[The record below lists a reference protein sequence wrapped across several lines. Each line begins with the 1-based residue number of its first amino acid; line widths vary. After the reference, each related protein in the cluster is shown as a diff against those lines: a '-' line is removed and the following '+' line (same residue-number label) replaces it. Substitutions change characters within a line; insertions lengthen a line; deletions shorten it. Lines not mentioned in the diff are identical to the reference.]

1 MNKDDHIAFKRSRMD
16 EEYVIFH
23 SFLMT
28 PPTKVAK
35 CDGLQGRNM
44 NEVMSKTQFYTELSD
59 MKSQNPEFLIKLGV

>member
-1 MNKDDHIAFKRSRMD
+1 MD

-35 CDGLQGRNM
+35 CDGVGVQIGEIALRFSG
-44 NEVMSKTQFYTELSD
+44 LSYQARFNGTG
-59 MKSQNPEFLIKLGV
+59 SVALEKLPTPCEIRL